1 MYALG
6 TCPSNST
13 DYLRLMKPRG
23 PRAKTG
29 KGTLALLGVFNSKTA
44 GSQLQFMSGLSER
57 PAVCLFPMI
66 SNSMSTAS
74 FLWGRASFS
83 TSKVKAVSSKIP
95 LVSFLALRMLLL
107 AALD

>member
-44 GSQLQFMSGLSER
+44 GSQLQFMSGLSES

-66 SNSMSTAS
+66 SNSIEHGFLPLGESIFFHTKLRLFHLK
-74 FLWGRASFS
+74 FLWFG
-83 TSKVKAVSSKIP
+83 
-95 LVSFLALRMLLL
+95 FLP
-107 AALD
+107 